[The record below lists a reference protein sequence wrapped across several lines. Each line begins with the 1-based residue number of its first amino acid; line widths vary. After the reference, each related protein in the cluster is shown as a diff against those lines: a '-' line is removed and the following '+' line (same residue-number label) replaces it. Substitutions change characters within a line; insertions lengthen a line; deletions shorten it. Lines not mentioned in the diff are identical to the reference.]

1 MKKTYI
7 LILLIVAIIA
17 FMVSYLVRQESTE
30 EKLDKPVS
38 KPNVVSQAEM
48 KVLPSGFDQEKWQK
62 EHDKK
67 MAQHEQ
73 FWLSFLADSDLKAM
87 NSKPTYLEA
96 YRDYI
101 YYEGCVSIISNILN
115 NMDPYLFTLR
125 RNQSINELPLVQQ
138 QALEKRLSKCIQLSD
153 FSHRR
158 YDADAAHVQL
168 KKRYEAISPKTA
180 NEQQLAR
187 ALKLIQDFKTT
198 RNKLTSAERGQ
209 NIDHQ
214 LYYDLY
220 SMRRELQNQRPKPA
234 TIFGGY
240 NESDQLIVDQ
250 LNSQIAEIDQRIL
263 DNKHIDTAQVAELN
277 AEVKRLI
284 GELQRVVV
292 NTLSSDAYL
301 AVYELIEKQTSE
313 DNMQSLEAKFT
324 GGIQLIPK
332 EYEAYLIP
340 ILVHFRAC
348 ELSHPCDQESLLVE
362 QQCLNFRNEKAPQA
376 CGSDL
381 IDFYL
386 DYYLSP
392 NQLFDVEYVLSEGYS
407 S

>member
-1 MKKTYI
+1 M
-7 LILLIVAIIA
+7 
-17 FMVSYLVRQESTE
+17 
-30 EKLDKPVS
+30 
-38 KPNVVSQAEM
+38 
-48 KVLPSGFDQEKWQK
+48 
-62 EHDKK
+62 
-67 MAQHEQ
+67 
-73 FWLSFLADSDLKAM
+73 
-87 NSKPTYLEA
+87 
-96 YRDYI
+96 
-101 YYEGCVSIISNILN
+101 
-115 NMDPYLFTLR
+115 
-125 RNQSINELPLVQQ
+125 
-138 QALEKRLSKCIQLSD
+138 
-153 FSHRR
+153 
-158 YDADAAHVQL
+158 
-168 KKRYEAISPKTA
+168 
-180 NEQQLAR
+180 AR